1 MGKTVVYLEMT
12 SLDDLRPSRS
22 VPALAL
28 RRVDAATPMVQALQ
42 ARVGASYGW
51 RSASRTEHEW
61 AELHAA
67 HPLRQPWL
75 VTHAGETA
83 GIGNLEP
90 QPGGN
95 VEVVTFG
102 LLPEFVGKGL
112 GGYALTL
119 LLRQAWHTTP
129 LSSTEPVRRVW
140 LHTSSEDHPNAL
152 VNYRAR
158 GLRPYGVEARA

>member
-1 MGKTVVYLEMT
+1 MGKTVMYLEMT
-12 SLDDLRPSRS
+12 SLDDLRPSRP

-28 RRVDAATPMVQALQ
+28 RRVDPATPLLHALQ
-42 ARVGASYGW
+42 ARIGAPYGW

-67 HPLRQPWL
+67 HPLLQPWL
-75 VTHAGETA
+75 ITHAGETA

-95 VEVVTFG
+95 VEVATFG
-102 LLPEFVGKGL
+102 LLPEYVGKGL
-112 GGYALTL
+112 GGCALTL
-119 LLRQAWHTTP
+119 VLRQAWLTAP
-129 LSSTEPVRRVW
+129 YSSAEPVRRVW
-140 LHTSSEDHPNAL
+140 LHTSSEDHSNAL

-158 GLRPYGVEARA
+158 GLRPYGMEARA